1 MAAGTKK
8 SVNVTDIETSP
19 IALLE
24 KKRRKVIR
32 IIDKVALATTNI
44 DDIGDVILFGPIP
57 SNAVI
62 TSLKVFNDDLDSNG
76 SPTLA
81 VNIGLHYSGIGA
93 GQVALG
99 KVSGDVVDADC
110 IASAATMLQAAVT
123 TGTELRFEADD
134 IVNIGKEAWDLG
146 GLSSDPGG
154 LLYVGMTLTAAAA
167 TAVAGDVVVVIDMMV

>member
-19 IALLE
+19 IAVLD
-24 KKRRKVIR
+24 KKRRIVKRV
-32 IIDKVALATTNI
+32 IDKVALLTTNV

-62 TSLKVFNDDLDSNG
+62 TGLRVFNDDLDSNG
-76 SPTLA
+76 SPALA
-81 VNIGLHYSGIGA
+81 VNIGLHYSGIGS

-110 IASAATMLQAAVT
+110 IATAATMLQAAVT

-146 GLSSDPGG
+146 GLTADPGG
-154 LLYVGMTLTAAAA
+154 LFYIGMTVTAAAA
-167 TAVAGDVVVVIDMMV
+167 TAAAGDVVVVIDMLV